1 MYWIYILQKSVI
13 SKVKGEYMDYTGERQ
28 MSLEKYKEVKISM
41 LKRQFYV
48 PITDEQEEYLNNLQ
62 SEIAVDNYAR
72 SLMY

>member
-1 MYWIYILQKSVI
+1 MAGNQGKRDV
-13 SKVKGEYMDYTGERQ
+13 
-28 MSLEKYKEVKISM
+28 SLDSYKRHKIRM

-48 PITDEQEEYLNNLQ
+48 RMTDEQEEYLNSLQ

>member
-1 MYWIYILQKSVI
+1 MAGKPKQDK
-13 SKVKGEYMDYTGERQ
+13 
-28 MSLEKYKEVKISM
+28 SLESYKRHKIRM

-48 PITDEQEEYLNNLQ
+48 RITDEQEEYLNSLQ